1 MLCAIELGLA
11 KTVDFT
17 LAENATC
24 RRDVSSIVA
33 KCLMVILFRLVYKVV
48 VMVTGLDTLVG
59 ILPAKF
65 VLEGKSVDNA
75 VALTLVIVEVSLFP
89 LDF

>member
-1 MLCAIELGLA
+1 MLCAIKLGLA
-11 KTVDFT
+11 KTVDST
-17 LAENATC
+17 SAENVTC
-24 RRDVSSIVA
+24 RRDVFSIVA
-33 KCLMVILFRLVYKVV
+33 KCLMVILFRFVYKVV
-48 VMVTGLDTLVG
+48 VMVTGLNTLVG

-65 VLEGKSVDNA
+65 VLEGKSLDNP